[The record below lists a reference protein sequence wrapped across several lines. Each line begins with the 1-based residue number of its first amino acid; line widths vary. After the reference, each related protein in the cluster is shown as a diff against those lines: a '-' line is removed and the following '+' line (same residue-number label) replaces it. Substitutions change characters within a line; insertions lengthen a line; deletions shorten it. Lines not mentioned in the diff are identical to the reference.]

1 MKREFLINILLL
13 ILINLLIKPFYLFG
27 IDRTIQNT
35 VGEADYGLYYALFNF
50 AFVFQIINDLGL
62 QNYNNRNIAQHRFLL
77 SKYFPHFLWLKLGLG
92 VVYLICLL
100 AGALLFGYGVNLFH
114 LLLFIGI
121 NWMLNAMILF
131 LRSNVSGLGFYRTDS
146 LLSVLDRLLLIGVC
160 GYLLWYAPSRAYFQ
174 IEWFVYAQTCTLTF
188 TLVVAFFIVARQLK
202 QWSFRFSWPL
212 SLLLLKKSYPYALVI
227 FLMLLYTRVDA
238 FMIERLRSDGAYQ
251 AGLYATAYRLLDA
264 SNILGLLF
272 ATLLLPMF
280 SRMLKLGQDVS
291 ALLKMS
297 FKLIWAGAFS
307 IVIACLLFREAIMV
321 ALYDSGDAYT
331 ADILAWLMLSFLS
344 ICGCYIYGTLLTANG
359 NLRRMNQVFMLG
371 VVLNIGLNLW
381 LIPKWGALGAAIAT
395 CFTQAG
401 VWLSQVLLVKQI
413 LQIPIKVPMFL
424 QILGFSISVIL
435 LNLILKEQLPYY
447 WFVKFLLCILSSLGL
462 AFLFKLINPIS
473 TIQMLGK
480 YKAED

>member
-1 MKREFLINILLL
+1 MKREFLLNILLL

-35 VGEADYGLYYALFNF
+35 VGETDYGLYYALFNF

-100 AGALLFGYGVNLFH
+100 LGAGLFGYRLNVFH
-114 LLLFIGI
+114 LLFFIGV
-121 NWMLNAMILF
+121 NWLLNAMILF
-131 LRSNVSGLGFYRTDS
+131 MRSNISGLGLYRTDS
-146 LLSVLDRLLLIGVC
+146 FLSVLDRLLLIGVC
-160 GYLLWYAPSRAYFQ
+160 GYLLWMAPFRGQFQ
-174 IEWFVYAQTCTLTF
+174 IEWFVYAQTCTLAI
-188 TLVVAFFIVARQLK
+188 TLAVAFSIVGRHLQ
-202 QWSFRFSWPL
+202 QWSLRFSWPL

-280 SRMLKLGQDVS
+280 SRMLKLGQDVF
-291 ALLKMS
+291 ALLQLS
-297 FKLIWAGAFS
+297 FKLIWAGAFA
-307 IVIACLLFREAIMV
+307 IAIACICFREEIML
-321 ALYDSGDAYT
+321 ALYDSGSSYT
-331 ADILAWLMLSFLS
+331 ADTLAWLMLSFLS

-359 NLRRMNQVFMLG
+359 NLRRMNQVFVLG
-371 VVLNIGLNLW
+371 VLLNIGLNLW
-381 LIPKWGALGAAIAT
+381 LIPRQGALGAAMAT
-395 CFTQAG
+395 CCTQAL
-401 VWLSQVLLVKQI
+401 VWLSQIILVHQI
-413 LQIPIKVPMFL
+413 LRLPVKVSTFF
-424 QILGFSISVIL
+424 QILGYSSLAVLVNFYIRDYL
-435 LNLILKEQLPYY
+435 DWG
-447 WFVKFLLCILSSLGL
+447 WFVKFLVCILSSLGL
-462 AFLFKLINPIS
+462 ALLFKLIHPVG
-473 TIQMLGK
+473 TLQMLGK
-480 YKAED
+480 YKAEH

>member
-35 VGEADYGLYYALFNF
+35 VGETDYGLYYALFNF

-92 VVYLICLL
+92 LIYLVFLM

-131 LRSNVSGLGFYRTDS
+131 LRSNISGLGFYRTDS

-160 GYLLWYAPSRAYFQ
+160 GYLLWYAPSKANFQ

-188 TLVVAFFIVARQLK
+188 TLVVAFSIVARQLK

-212 SLLLLKKSYPYALVI
+212 CLLLLKKSYPYALVI

-238 FMIERLRSDGAYQ
+238 FMIERLRSDGAYH

-280 SRMLKLGQDVS
+280 ARMLKLGQDVS
-291 ALLKMS
+291 VLLKMS

-359 NLRRMNQVFMLG
+359 NLRRMNQVFVFG

-413 LQIPIKVPMFL
+413 LHIPLKISMLL
-424 QILGFSISVIL
+424 QILGFCVAVVF
-435 LNLILKEQLPYY
+435 LNLFLKEQLPYN